1 MHCKSLWIKASAKC
15 INVNV
20 KRSSLSWILVFFPQL
35 ETLFC
40 SNIREGNPN
49 LLDLWRQLRSSW
61 QKQFVVEVAPPLG
74 DSQQEPHLMQFVQV
88 ACVWTCSVQQQ
99 CFRSGLTEHFRQR
112 LQKHLH
118 SIIRIAK
125 IYNVHPRGNRHLK
138 KKIKYTF
145 RKYKYLFVCVC
156 LYSISE
162 KWVHSSHF
170 LLIFYYIFSCDNT
183 EEM

>member
-1 MHCKSLWIKASAKC
+1 MRRLLMYFVSFWKRIKACQKL
-15 INVNV
+15 N
-20 KRSSLSWILVFFPQL
+20 RSSLSWIWVFFPQL

-40 SNIREGNPN
+40 SNRREGNPN

-74 DSQQEPHLMQFVQV
+74 DPQQEPHLMQFVQV

-125 IYNVHPRGNRHLK
+125 IYNMHPRGNKHLK
-138 KKIKYTF
+138 KKLNIHLKNINT
-145 RKYKYLFVCVC
+145 YLCVC
-156 LYSISE
+156 IQYLRE
-162 KWVHSSHF
+162 VRRPLTF
-170 LLIFYYIFSCDNT
+170 L
-183 EEM
+183 